1 MRGHGLG
8 FQEVCD
14 PAGDV
19 GTEPTSRR
27 PPAGPQRAVGRTDSS
42 RPAGT
47 LRVFYLRPSV
57 PSGGH
62 GALSQSWSALGPTT
76 GPPPPTCPNHGH
88 LRRTQNPELK
98 RASELEKSRPRAPFQ
113 LPGQHSLSREDEHGS
128 LRTEPSR
135 RSEGCCVVWF
145 QRRQRGRE
153 RPRLQGSLRGVAVV
167 QSRHL
172 LSVAPVPPGAE
183 TGTRGSHPHPGEHR
197 IAARVAWSSFR
208 PEPASSTHQA
218 SPQSQASGNSPR
230 PSLPRN

>member
-62 GALSQSWSALGPTT
+62 GALSQLWSTLGPTT

-128 LRTEPSR
+128 LCTEPSR
-135 RSEGCCVVWF
+135 RSEGCCVVGF

-153 RPRLQGSLRGVAVV
+153 RPRLQGSLRG
-167 QSRHL
+167 
-172 LSVAPVPPGAE
+172 G
-183 TGTRGSHPHPGEHR
+183 GGC
-197 IAARVAWSSFR
+197 
-208 PEPASSTHQA
+208 PEPAPAVRGSCSSWCRDGDAWLTPSSWRAQNCCPC
-218 SPQSQASGNSPR
+218 SVVKLPPR
-230 PSLPRN
+230 AG